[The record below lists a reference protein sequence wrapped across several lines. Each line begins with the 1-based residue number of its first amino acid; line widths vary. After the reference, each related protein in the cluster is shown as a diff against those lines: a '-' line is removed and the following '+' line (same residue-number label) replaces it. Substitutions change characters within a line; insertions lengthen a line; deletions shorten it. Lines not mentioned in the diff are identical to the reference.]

1 MPPITAA
8 CENAL
13 DIIAVIDS
21 SSTVSDEEFGQ
32 MISFLMSY
40 VERFTISEDGTRF
53 GVVRFGNQADTVVGL
68 GADTN
73 LDSLQQSIGD
83 IQHVSQSGNNIA
95 AGIAIATEEFTING
109 RFSAPQVMLVFT
121 DGQSDSLALTA
132 QSASQASRR
141 GIQLFS
147 VGIGDSVLQSELEA
161 IASDPDVDHVFNVN
175 DFASI
180 NTILSALVEGACNG
194 RNSNCEELLC
204 I

>member
-1 MPPITAA
+1 M
-8 CENAL
+8 
-13 DIIAVIDS
+13 
-21 SSTVSDEEFGQ
+21 SDEEFEQ
-32 MISFLMSY
+32 MISFLTTY

-53 GVVRFGNQADTVVGL
+53 GVVRFGNQADTVVRL
-68 GADTN
+68 GADTD
-73 LDSLQQSIGD
+73 LDSLQQSIRN

-95 AGIAIATEEFTING
+95 AGITTATQEFTING
-109 RFSAPQVMLVFT
+109 RFSVPQVMLVFT
-121 DGQSDSLALTA
+121 DGQSDSLAQTA
-132 QSASQASRR
+132 EAASEASQS

-194 RNSNCEELLC
+194 RNSGHEEVLC
-204 I
+204 S